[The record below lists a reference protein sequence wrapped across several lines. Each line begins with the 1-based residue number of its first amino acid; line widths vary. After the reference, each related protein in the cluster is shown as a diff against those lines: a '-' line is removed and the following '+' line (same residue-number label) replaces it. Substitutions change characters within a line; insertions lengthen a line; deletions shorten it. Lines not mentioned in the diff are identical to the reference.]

1 MQVRIEHIDDV
12 LPHIPQDVG
21 IIVSERP
28 DLRIIDY
35 VFTTDATFPTPMA
48 QECRGLKFAP
58 DGRILARPLHKFFNI
73 GERQSASEIDWSQP
87 HVVLDKLD
95 GSMIH
100 PCFLGERLTFM
111 TRMGESEQAK
121 TALSHADAA
130 TLQLCRD
137 LLTAGMTPVFEFT
150 SPDNRVVLAYAEPKL
165 TLIAVRETVSGAYL
179 DHAELAR
186 LAARYGVPLVAQ
198 FGAVEDAVD
207 FIAKGRGLTDVE
219 GYVIAFEDGHRVK
232 LKADAYVL
240 RHKALA
246 GVSKERNL
254 LEWIAKDAID
264 DVLPLLADDVA
275 ARVEDY
281 RDQVFQAVER
291 QVAAVDDF
299 AAQHASLPRKEI
311 AFAAREKLD
320 QRLHGALFA
329 MLDGKDSRD
338 AVRRLLTWA
347 SRSDPR
353 MESVRDLFDMTWDGS
368 DLLIEAG

>member
-1 MQVRIEHIDDV
+1 MQVRIENIDDV

-21 IIVSERP
+21 IVVTERP
-28 DLRIIDY
+28 GVRIIDY
-35 VFTTDATFPTPMA
+35 VFTTEATFPTPMA

-73 GERQSASEIDWSQP
+73 GERQSVTEIDWSQP

-111 TRMGESEQAK
+111 TRMGESQHAK

-130 TLQLCRD
+130 VLKLCRD
-137 LLTAGMTPVFEFT
+137 LLTAGMTPIFEFT
-150 SPDNRVVLAYAEPKL
+150 SPENRVVLAYAETKL

-179 DHAELAR
+179 SHAELTA
-186 LAARYGVPLVAQ
+186 LAARYGVPLVEQ
-198 FGAVEDAVD
+198 FGSVDDAVA
-207 FIAKGRGLTDVE
+207 FMAKGRGLTDVE
-219 GYVIAFEDGHRVK
+219 GYVVAFEDGHRVK

-246 GVSKERNL
+246 GVAKERNL

-264 DVLPLLADDVA
+264 DVLPLLADDIAV
-275 ARVEDY
+275 RVEAY
-281 RDQVFQAVER
+281 RDQVFQALER
-291 QVAAVDDF
+291 HVARVTEF
-299 AAQHASLPRKEI
+299 AAQHDSLSRKEV

-329 MLDGKDSRD
+329 TLDGKDSRE
-338 AVRRLLTWA
+338 AVRRLLVWA

-353 MESVRDLFDMTWDGS
+353 MESVRDLFDMAWDGI
-368 DLLIEAG
+368 DLEIEPG

>member
-21 IIVSERP
+21 IVVTERP
-28 DLRIIDY
+28 GLRIIDY
-35 VFTTDATFPTPMA
+35 VFTTEATFPTPMA

-58 DGRILARPLHKFFNI
+58 NGRILARPLHKFFNI
-73 GERQSASEIDWSQP
+73 GERQSVSEIEWSIP

-100 PCFLGERLTFM
+100 PCFLGDRLTFM
-111 TRMGESEQAK
+111 TRLGESRHAK
-121 TALSHADAA
+121 AALSHADAA
-130 TLQLCRD
+130 ILKLSRD

-150 SPDNRVVLAYAEPKL
+150 SPENRVVLAYSETKL
-165 TLIAVRETVSGAYL
+165 TLIAVRETISGAYL
-179 DHAELAR
+179 GHTELMDFAT
-186 LAARYGVPLVAQ
+186 RYGVPLVEQ
-198 FGAVEDAVD
+198 FGSVEDAVA
-207 FIAKGRGLTDVE
+207 FMAKGRGLTDVE
-219 GYVIAFEDGHRVK
+219 GYVVAFENGHRIK

-264 DVLPLLADDVA
+264 DVLPLLADDIAERVA
-275 ARVEDY
+275 TYRNQVFEALELHVARVN
-281 RDQVFQAVER
+281 
-291 QVAAVDDF
+291 DF
-299 AAQHASLPRKEI
+299 AEQHESLPRKEI

-329 MLDGKDSRD
+329 MLDGKDCRK
-338 AVRRLLTWA
+338 AVRRVLTWA
-347 SRSDPR
+347 SRSDAR
-353 MESVRDLFDMTWDGS
+353 MESIRDLFDMAWDGI
-368 DLLIEAG
+368 DLEIEPG